1 MPSQAW
7 LDERAALVSRFFGH
21 VPHNVALGV
30 TIDALRPSEAELR
43 LPWKP
48 ALVGD
53 PTRGVLHGGAITA
66 LLDATAG
73 AAVFMALRDP
83 VPIATLDL
91 RIDYLQAA
99 VPHRDVVARAVCHRV
114 TRHVAFAR
122 GEAVQRDEDG
132 TEHAVAL
139 ANGSFMVGTKRGD
152 ANRVR
157 DAGEPA

>member
-1 MPSQAW
+1 MPSPTW
-7 LDERAALVSRFFGH
+7 LDERTALVSRFFGH
-21 VPHNVALGV
+21 VPHNVALGT
-30 TIDALRPSEAELR
+30 TIDALRPGEAELR

-48 ALVGD
+48 ELVGD

-73 AAVFMALRDP
+73 AAVFMALREP

-91 RIDYLQAA
+91 RIDYLRAA
-99 VPHRDVVARAVCHRV
+99 IPHVDVVARAVCHRV

-122 GEAVQRDEDG
+122 CEAFQRDADG
-132 TEHAVAL
+132 QEQAVAL

-152 ANRVR
+152 ASRVR
-157 DAGEPA
+157 EPEEAP